1 MYQKSRKMQC
11 SKPGAMTWLAD
22 FQQGVVEYRSTGVVE
37 WWNVA
42 TIGIWECGFVKE
54 GLLSNLDETPLL
66 PLNCA
71 YL

>member
-1 MYQKSRKMQC
+1 MFKTRGNDLFSRFPAGSC
-11 SKPGAMTWLAD
+11 
-22 FQQGVVEYRSTGVVE
+22 GVPEYRSTGVVE